1 MYLLVW
7 HFITNHSRLNLST
20 FSHRKDLFSCTL
32 SIDDVHIVISK
43 TFPTKTN
50 PDLKCLQHFLQATGV
65 QRDLNSFL
73 LLKEGELI
81 TLLLI

>member
-1 MYLLVW
+1 M
-7 HFITNHSRLNLST
+7 FAA
-20 FSHRKDLFSCTL
+20 
-32 SIDDVHIVISK
+32 
-43 TFPTKTN
+43 
-50 PDLKCLQHFLQATGV
+50 FLQATGV